1 MNLLN
6 NNLHPQ
12 SLKLRQIKILKKIV
26 LISNNCQ
33 KLKNY
38 ENLITKVFIQYS
50 YCVNTTSGH
59 YMNTVKQGY
68 SAHAF
73 NEFPFKVKIVSYH
86 FMNWTDKHATNYIYN
101 EWKIIWPWHFAI
113 SMFYGMHLIDIVY
126 HFTLIHSKNQTLIL
140 NVR

>member
-73 NEFPFKVKIVSYH
+73 NEFPFKVKIVSYY
-86 FMNWTDKHATNYIYN
+86 FMNSTNIHETNYIYN
-101 EWKIIWPWHFAI
+101 E
-113 SMFYGMHLIDIVY
+113 
-126 HFTLIHSKNQTLIL
+126 
-140 NVR
+140 

>member
-38 ENLITKVFIQYS
+38 ENLITKVFIQNS
-50 YCVNTTSGH
+50 YCVN
-59 YMNTVKQGY
+59 MNTVKQGY

-73 NEFPFKVKIVSYH
+73 NQFPFKVKIVSYH
-86 FMNWTDKHATNYIYN
+86 FMN
-101 EWKIIWPWHFAI
+101 
-113 SMFYGMHLIDIVY
+113 
-126 HFTLIHSKNQTLIL
+126 
-140 NVR
+140 

>member
-33 KLKNY
+33 KFKNY

-59 YMNTVKQGY
+59 YMNTVKQGC

-101 EWKIIWPWHFAI
+101 EWKLFDHGTLLLACFTVCIWLTSFII
-113 SMFYGMHLIDIVY
+113 SL
-126 HFTLIHSKNQTLIL
+126 
-140 NVR
+140 